1 MTVRPYLGMEDLPLV
16 LEVLHCSTSLEKT
29 LYAARL
35 IEKNTTYPIVS
46 LADLKSAF
54 SWNQRIA
61 LGGHA
66 LRPQDLGE
74 CLPGESFPIDSRTE
88 LVSRLVMGFE
98 RIRMAPIHQIAQQQG
113 GDVAWDVDENVGG
126 GQNAIG

>member
-1 MTVRPYLGMEDLPLV
+1 MAVRPYLGMDDLPLV
-16 LEVLHCSTSLEKT
+16 LEVLHCSTSLEET
-29 LYAARL
+29 LYAARI
-35 IEKNTTYPIVS
+35 IEKKITYPIVS
-46 LADLKSAF
+46 LANLKSAF

-61 LGGHA
+61 LGERT

-74 CLPGESFPIDSRTE
+74 CLPEETFPIESRTE

-113 GDVAWDVDENVGG
+113 AEVAWGIDENIGG
-126 GQNAIG
+126 VENAIG